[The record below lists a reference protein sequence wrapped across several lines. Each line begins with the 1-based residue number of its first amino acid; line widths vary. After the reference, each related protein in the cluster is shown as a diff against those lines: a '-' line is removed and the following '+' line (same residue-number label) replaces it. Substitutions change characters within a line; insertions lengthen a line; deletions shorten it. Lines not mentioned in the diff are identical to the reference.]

1 MHPFYISITLAS
13 SNAFFLPDL
22 RTKLASMFSA
32 ATSFTMTAILY
43 PASFSAIRF
52 KSVVLP
58 DPRKPESTVTG
69 GFLQKPF
76 CDDDGTLLICR
87 RRGQEKV
94 VVGACAMMMI
104 SRAELITSAKK
115 CVKVWE
121 RGACRVLLRRVNLWC
136 KLFHYEDIS
145 KNSIFKGACAGYSLR
160 VCRVIL
166 SRTVFSH
173 HHQNPGAPIR
183 RPTVRTPSLR
193 FFVNQQREY
202 QRVLHDV
209 RRIPRRP
216 LLP

>member
-87 RRGQEKV
+87 RRRQEKF
-94 VVGACAMMMI
+94 VVGVCAMMI
-104 SRAELITSAKK
+104 LCAELITSAKK
-115 CVKVWE
+115 CVKVRE
-121 RGACRVLLRRVNLWC
+121 RGVCRVLLRRVNLWC
-136 KLFHYEDIS
+136 KLFHYKD
-145 KNSIFKGACAGYSLR
+145 
-160 VCRVIL
+160 
-166 SRTVFSH
+166 
-173 HHQNPGAPIR
+173 
-183 RPTVRTPSLR
+183 
-193 FFVNQQREY
+193 
-202 QRVLHDV
+202 
-209 RRIPRRP
+209 RRILFLKGRVPGTIKRVPGNFIHSLFASSKSWRP
-216 LLP
+216 DTSSH